1 MALLPAAMRSILRA
15 RSNRVLRAARDLQA
29 GGGGGGS
36 SLLRRWQSSLPQPDH
51 VDRSDEE
58 SGGEID
64 WDNLGFGLT
73 PTDYMYVMRSSPE
86 DLGAFP
92 RGELCR
98 YGNIELS
105 PSSGVLNYAQGLFE
119 GMKAYRRPGR
129 GGYTLFRPE
138 ENARRMQFG
147 AERMCMPAPSV
158 DQFVSAVKETVLA
171 NRRWVPP
178 QGKGA
183 LYLRPLLMGSGPI
196 LGLAPAPEYT
206 FLIYAAPVGNY
217 FKEGLAPINLIVD
230 DEFHRAMPGG
240 TGGVKTIANYAP
252 VLKAQMD
259 AKSKGFTDVLYLDSV
274 HKRYLEEVSSCNVF
288 VVKGGVVATPAT
300 RGTIL
305 PGITRKSIV
314 ELARD
319 RGYKARA
326 PSVHRT
332 HNSQQQLTE
341 PYRTVY
347 AADPVWPGR
356 AGGGAPRLH
365 RRPDRRRRGVL
376 HRDGG
381 GGGAGVDGD
390 VPGEEARVQDRP
402 GHAVA
407 GAVHDSDVHPDGP
420 GRGQQGMDG
429 SSRLRRRHGG
439 HGSAATFI

>member
-1 MALLPAAMRSILRA
+1 MAALISAKGARLPWTRSSGGHGGLSSVLARA
-15 RSNRVLRAARDLQA
+15 LALATA
-29 GGGGGGS
+29 GGGGGGGR
-36 SLLRRWQSSLPQPDH
+36 SLLPRRWQSSLPQLDH
-51 VDRSDEE
+51 AFRSDEE
-58 SGGEID
+58 SGGGEID
-64 WDNLGFGLT
+64 WDKLGFGLT
-73 PTDYMYVMRSSPE
+73 PTDYMYVTRCSPE
-86 DLGAFP
+86 DRGEFP

-119 GMKAYRRPGR
+119 GMKAYRRPDR
-129 GGYTLFRPE
+129 SGYTLFRPE
-138 ENARRMQFG
+138 ENARRMQHG

-158 DQFVSAVKETVLA
+158 EQFVHAVKQTVLG

-206 FLIYAAPVGNY
+206 FLVYAAPVGNY
-217 FKEGLAPINLIVD
+217 FKEGLAPINLVVH

-252 VLKAQMD
+252 VLRAQTD

-305 PGITRKSIV
+305 PGITRKSVI

-319 RGYKARA
+319 RGYKVEERL
-326 PSVHRT
+326 VT
-332 HNSQQQLTE
+332 IDDLM
-341 PYRTVY
+341 
-347 AADPVWPGR
+347 AADEVFCTGTAVVVAPVSTVTYQGKKYEFR
-356 AGGGAPRLH
+356 TG
-365 RRPDRRRRGVL
+365 PDTVSQELYNALTAIQMGLAEDKMGWTV
-376 HRDGG
+376 
-381 GGGAGVDGD
+381 
-390 VPGEEARVQDRP
+390 
-402 GHAVA
+402 AVE
-407 GAVHDSDVHPDGP
+407 
-420 GRGQQGMDG
+420 
-429 SSRLRRRHGG
+429 
-439 HGSAATFI
+439 

>member
-15 RSNRVLRAARDLQA
+15 RSTRVRRAARDLQA

-36 SLLRRWQSSLPQPDH
+36 SLLRRWQSSLPQLDH
-51 VDRSDEE
+51 VDRSDD
-58 SGGEID
+58 EID

-129 GGYTLFRPE
+129 AGYTLFRPE

-171 NRRWVPP
+171 NRRVPP
-178 QGKGA
+178 QGKGG

-217 FKEGLAPINLIVD
+217 FKEGLAPINLVVD
-230 DEFHRAMPGG
+230 DEFHRAMPGS

-274 HKRYLEEVSSCNVF
+274 HKQYLEEVSSCNVF
-288 VVKGGVVATPAT
+288 IVKGGVVATPAT
-300 RGTIL
+300 KGTIL
-305 PGITRKSIV
+305 PGITRKSVI

-319 RGYKARA
+319 RGYNYKVEERLVSIDDLIDADEVFCTGTAVVVA
-326 PSVHRT
+326 PVS
-332 HNSQQQLTE
+332 
-341 PYRTVY
+341 TVTNK
-347 AADPVWPGR
+347 G
-356 AGGGAPRLH
+356 
-365 RRPDRRRRGVL
+365 
-376 HRDGG
+376 
-381 GGGAGVDGD
+381 
-390 VPGEEARVQDRP
+390 
-402 GHAVA
+402 
-407 GAVHDSDVHPDGP
+407 
-420 GRGQQGMDG
+420 
-429 SSRLRRRHGG
+429 RRHEFRTGPDTMSQELYTTLTSIQMG
-439 HGSAATFI
+439 LAEDNKGWTVAVD

>member
-1 MALLPAAMRSILRA
+1 MAALTSAKGALLPSWA
-15 RSNRVLRAARDLQA
+15 RSSSSGHGGDLWRVLGKALATA
-29 GGGGGGS
+29 GGGGGGGC
-36 SLLRRWQSSLPQPDH
+36 SLLLPRRWQSSLPQLDH
-51 VDRSDEE
+51 VADRSNEE
-58 SGGEID
+58 SGGGGGEID

-73 PTDYMYVMRSSPE
+73 PTDYMYVTRCSPE
-86 DLGAFP
+86 DRGDFP

-119 GMKAYRRPGR
+119 GMKAYRRPDR
-129 GGYTLFRPE
+129 AGYTLFRPE
-138 ENARRMQFG
+138 ENARRMQRG

-158 DQFVSAVKETVLA
+158 EQFVHAVRQTVLA

-183 LYLRPLLMGSGPI
+183 LYLRPLLVGSGPI

-217 FKEGLAPINLIVD
+217 FKEGLAPINLVVH

-252 VLKAQMD
+252 VLRAQMD

-288 VVKGGVVATPAT
+288 VVKGGVVATPDT

-305 PGITRKSIV
+305 PGITRKSVI

-319 RGYKARA
+319 RGYKVEERLV
-326 PSVHRT
+326 SIDDLV
-332 HNSQQQLTE
+332 
-341 PYRTVY
+341 
-347 AADPVWPGR
+347 AADEVFCTGTAVVVAPVSTVTYQGER
-356 AGGGAPRLH
+356 YEFRTG
-365 RRPDRRRRGVL
+365 PDTVSQELYTTLTSIQMGMAEDSKGWTV
-376 HRDGG
+376 
-381 GGGAGVDGD
+381 
-390 VPGEEARVQDRP
+390 
-402 GHAVA
+402 AVE
-407 GAVHDSDVHPDGP
+407 
-420 GRGQQGMDG
+420 
-429 SSRLRRRHGG
+429 
-439 HGSAATFI
+439 

>member
-1 MALLPAAMRSILRA
+1 MAAAPSLSSAAKKGALLQWA
-15 RSNRVLRAARDLQA
+15 RRGHGGFARVHQLGGALATAGA
-29 GGGGGGS
+29 GGGGGVS
-36 SLLRRWQSSLPQPDH
+36 RRWQSSLPQLDH

-64 WDNLGFGLT
+64 WDSLGFGLT

-86 DLGAFP
+86 DHGGGFA

-119 GMKAYRRPGR
+119 GMKAYRRPG

-138 ENARRMQFG
+138 ENARRMQHG

-158 DQFVSAVKETVLA
+158 DQFVRAVKDTVLA

-206 FLIYAAPVGNY
+206 FLIYASPVGNY
-217 FKEGLAPINLIVD
+217 FKEGLAPINLVVD
-230 DEFHRAMPGG
+230 GEFHRAMPGG

-252 VLKAQMD
+252 VLRAQVD

-274 HKRYLEEVSSCNVF
+274 HRRYLEEVSSCNVF
-288 VVKGGVVATPAT
+288 VVKGGAVATPAA

-305 PGITRKSIV
+305 PGITRKSVI
-314 ELARD
+314 ELAAE
-319 RGYKARA
+319 RGYRVEERLVSIDDLVGADEVFCTGTAVVVA
-326 PSVHRT
+326 PVSSVTYQGQRHEFRT
-332 HNSQQQLTE
+332 GPDTLAQELYTTLTSIQMGLAE
-341 PYRTVY
+341 DNKGWTV
-347 AADPVWPGR
+347 A
-356 AGGGAPRLH
+356 
-365 RRPDRRRRGVL
+365 
-376 HRDGG
+376 
-381 GGGAGVDGD
+381 VD
-390 VPGEEARVQDRP
+390 
-402 GHAVA
+402 
-407 GAVHDSDVHPDGP
+407 
-420 GRGQQGMDG
+420 
-429 SSRLRRRHGG
+429 
-439 HGSAATFI
+439 

>member
-1 MALLPAAMRSILRA
+1 MAASLSSAAKGALLPWA
-15 RSNRVLRAARDLQA
+15 RGGHGGLARVLLGGALLTA
-29 GGGGGGS
+29 GGGGGS
-36 SLLRRWQSSLPQPDH
+36 CPRRWQSSLPQLDH
-51 VDRSDEE
+51 TDRSDEE
-58 SGGEID
+58 SCGEID

-86 DLGAFP
+86 DLGGFP

-129 GGYTLFRPE
+129 AGYTLFRPE
-138 ENARRMQFG
+138 ENARRMQHG

-158 DQFVSAVKETVLA
+158 DQFVRAVKETVLA
-171 NRRWVPP
+171 NRRW
-178 QGKGA
+178 GKGA

-217 FKEGLAPINLIVD
+217 FKEGLAPINLVVD

-252 VLKAQMD
+252 VLRAQLD

-300 RGTIL
+300 MGTIL
-305 PGITRKSIV
+305 PGITRKSVI

-319 RGYKARA
+319 RGYKVEERLVSIDDLIDADEVFCTGTAVVVA
-326 PSVHRT
+326 PVSTVTYKGQRHAFRT
-332 HNSQQQLTE
+332 GSDTLAQELYTTLTSIQMGLTE
-341 PYRTVY
+341 DNKGWTV
-347 AADPVWPGR
+347 A
-356 AGGGAPRLH
+356 
-365 RRPDRRRRGVL
+365 
-376 HRDGG
+376 
-381 GGGAGVDGD
+381 VD
-390 VPGEEARVQDRP
+390 
-402 GHAVA
+402 
-407 GAVHDSDVHPDGP
+407 
-420 GRGQQGMDG
+420 
-429 SSRLRRRHGG
+429 
-439 HGSAATFI
+439 

>member
-1 MALLPAAMRSILRA
+1 MAASTMAVLPAAMRSILGA
-15 RSNRVLRAARDLQA
+15 RSNRVLHAARDLQA
-29 GGGGGGS
+29 GGGGAGGGS
-36 SLLRRWQSSLPQPDH
+36 SGLLRRWQSSLPQLDH

-129 GGYTLFRPE
+129 AGYTLFRPE
-138 ENARRMQFG
+138 ENARRMQHG

-158 DQFVSAVKETVLA
+158 DQFVSAVKETVVA

-217 FKEGLAPINLIVD
+217 FKEGLAPINLVVD

-252 VLKAQMD
+252 VLKAQMN
-259 AKSKGFTDVLYLDSV
+259 AKSKGFTDVLYLDAV

-305 PGITRKSIV
+305 PGITRKSVV

-319 RGYKARA
+319 RGYKVTASLNLSLV
-326 PSVHRT
+326 PFVHRA
-332 HNSQQQLTE
+332 HNFQQQLTV
-341 PYRTVY
+341 PYRTTLISSGLAEQVEERLVSIDDLID
-347 AADPVWPGR
+347 ADEVFCTGTAVVVAPVST
-356 AGGGAPRLH
+356 
-365 RRPDRRRRGVL
+365 VTY
-376 HRDGG
+376 
-381 GGGAGVDGD
+381 
-390 VPGEEARVQDRP
+390 
-402 GHAVA
+402 
-407 GAVHDSDVHPDGP
+407 
-420 GRGQQGMDG
+420 QG
-429 SSRLRRRHGG
+429 RRHEFRTGPDTVAQELYTTLTSIQMG
-439 HGSAATFI
+439 LAEDNKGWTVAVD